1 MIGGEK
7 MRNGYTVDLR
17 VLPGGDV
24 QTTFTQLKALQ
35 TLGIADTSSSIKFNG
50 ITLPAG
56 AFETFEQYFQVHYA
70 VAAKDLSN
78 VMGLLPENLSPMAL
92 ESILNSITRE
102 SQKVG
107 AVGFTPEEIDGMVE
121 ERVRKLAEANQK

>member
-35 TLGIADTSSSIKFNG
+35 TLGIADTSSSIKFKKF
-50 ITLPAG
+50 L
-56 AFETFEQYFQVHYA
+56 
-70 VAAKDLSN
+70 
-78 VMGLLPENLSPMAL
+78 
-92 ESILNSITRE
+92 
-102 SQKVG
+102 
-107 AVGFTPEEIDGMVE
+107 
-121 ERVRKLAEANQK
+121 